1 MPPEIQSDYEK
12 SRRQL
17 VERMKWGHA
26 LSPEIERAFLAVPR
40 EEFVTEEYRSAAYV
54 DSALPL
60 MNGATISQPSMLAV
74 MLEELRLR
82 PGMSVLEAGSG
93 CGYFL
98 ALLAEMGAKPIGVE
112 IIEDLAAKSRETLA
126 KLGYD
131 IEVITGDA
139 AKVKFLQPFD
149 RVVFSAAVS
158 EIPQWSRDL
167 LAPGGFVLAPVGT
180 RGEQELLRCYADR
193 QEWTGRRCRFVPFV

>member
-1 MPPEIQSDYEK
+1 MQTDFEK
-12 SRRQL
+12 SRREL
-17 VERMKWGHA
+17 VGRMRWNHA
-26 LSPEIERAFLAVPR
+26 LTPEIERAFLAVPR
-40 EEFVTEEYRSAAYV
+40 EEFVTEEYRTAAYV

-60 MNGATISQPSMLAV
+60 INGATISQPSMVAV
-74 MLEELRLR
+74 MLDELRLS

-112 IIEDLAAKSRETLA
+112 IIEELAAKSKETLVR
-126 KLGYD
+126 LGYQ
-131 IEVITGDA
+131 IEVIAGDA
-139 AKVKFLQPFD
+139 AQVRFVQPFG

-158 EIPQWSRDL
+158 AIPQWSRDL
-167 LAPGGFVLAPVGT
+167 LGPGGFVLAPVGAH
-180 RGEQELLRCYADR
+180 GEQELLRSYSDR